1 MKKIFACIIALVL
14 VCTLSIGVL
23 AASSGVL
30 GDANND
36 KKVTDDDYVAIMQ
49 SLVGYGTEIDSNSSD
64 YNKDGSVDLLD
75 VYEIK
80 NKVGFYSPNY

>member
-1 MKKIFACIIALVL
+1 MKKIFACVIALVL

-49 SLVGYGTEIDSNSSD
+49 SLVGYGTQVDSKNAD
-64 YNKDGSVDLLD
+64 YNKDGTVDLLD
-75 VYEIK
+75 VYEVK

>member
-49 SLVGYGTEIDSNSSD
+49 SLVGYGTEIDSNNSD

>member
-49 SLVGYGTEIDSNSSD
+49 SLVGYGTEIDSNNSD
-64 YNKDGSVDLLD
+64 YNKDGTVDLLD
-75 VYEIK
+75 VYEVK

>member
-1 MKKIFACIIALVL
+1 MKKIIACVIALLL
-14 VCTLSIGVL
+14 VCSLSIGVL

-49 SLVGYGTEIDSNSSD
+49 SLVGYGTEIDSKNSD
-64 YNKDGSVDLLD
+64 YNKDGTVDLLD

>member
-1 MKKIFACIIALVL
+1 MKKIIACIVALL
-14 VCTLSIGVL
+14 LICSLSIGVL

-49 SLVGYGTEIDSNSSD
+49 SLVGYGTEIDSSNSD
-64 YNKDGSVDLLD
+64 YNKDGTVDLLD

>member
-1 MKKIFACIIALVL
+1 MKKIFACIFALVL
-14 VCTLSIGVL
+14 ICSLSVGVF

-49 SLVGYGTEIDSNSSD
+49 NLVGYGTELDSKNAD
-64 YNKDGSVDLLD
+64 YNKDGAVDLLD
-75 VYEIK
+75 VYEVK

>member
-49 SLVGYGTEIDSNSSD
+49 SLVGYGTEIDSNNSD
-64 YNKDGSVDLLD
+64 YNKDGSIDLLD